1 MNKSPLSQEEKT
13 LRQSYVIAKLHGYLN
28 QLEPLAT
35 LEQCNYKS
43 TLFYCQHL
51 EQEYQRRL
59 PKEEQETDR
68 ARVDAALA
76 ELRATLEAEQA
87 EPIGS
92 QEPEQQTT
100 NPTPALTEATQG
112 QVFADPTPHK
122 GNVDQAPHSAQPEKP
137 TPPGIFSGE
146 NQHCINKTGDKA
158 PYLPLNASK
167 GDPEQIAVQER
178 NHATEA
184 MPEAGEA
191 IHRAEPDQTQ
201 PDRNHDFQTELAAL
215 VEAIPAVPSP
225 DPKQAAGQDS
235 KTDNAPVTYSL
246 GEYLNLKF
254 EPKIPLLGNDQ
265 RKAVL
270 RSKEILMIYSYR
282 GTGKTRFANM
292 LACCLAGNTQFL
304 KWPIGKPDIKVL
316 YIDGEL
322 DAEEQQERWPQAV
335 KAAGCDIETV
345 TSNLHVTNK
354 HVQKKLYIP
363 DLNTT
368 EGRNW
373 ILQASKG
380 FDVVFYDSMA
390 AFFPRGSRDWDTA
403 AELMN
408 KTLEDVRNI
417 NGCAQVILQHEGKG
431 GSQIGSVQNERN
443 VAISWRLRE
452 IQNDSES
459 HNHIELTF
467 EKRRNLQRQ
476 DAEGLDIVFA
486 GDSWQWKPL
495 TQERDAR
502 VIQAYLELNMTQSEI
517 AREEGINQS
526 TVGRILKK
534 AGIDPK
540 KGRR

>member
-1 MNKSPLSQEEKT
+1 MPNSLKEQDFLADYAE
-13 LRQSYVIAKLHGYLN
+13 RLN
-28 QLEPLAT
+28 GHRPQPST
-35 LEQCNYKS
+35 EQ
-43 TLFYCQHL
+43 
-51 EQEYQRRL
+51 
-59 PKEEQETDR
+59 
-68 ARVDAALA
+68 
-76 ELRATLEAEQA
+76 
-87 EPIGS
+87 
-92 QEPEQQTT
+92 QEPE
-100 NPTPALTEATQG
+100 PHPALTDATGG
-112 QVFADPTPHK
+112 QVFAHPTPHK
-122 GNVDQAPHSAQPEKP
+122 GNVDQAPDSSDQKNQ

-146 NQHCINKTGDKA
+146 NQHCINKAGVKAVDLPQDESKAKPDKSA
-158 PYLPLNASK
+158 GQRQNRA
-167 GDPEQIAVQER
+167 A
-178 NHATEA
+178 EA
-184 MPEAGEA
+184 MQEGGQA
-191 IHRAEPDQTQ
+191 IHLAEQDQTQ
-201 PDRNHDFQTELAAL
+201 NDFQTELAAL
-215 VEAIPAVPSP
+215 VEVIPAVPSP
-225 DPKQAAGQDS
+225 APKQAAGQDS

-254 EPKIPLLGNDQ
+254 EPKIPLLGNDP

-335 KAAGCDIETV
+335 KAAGSDIETV
-345 TSNLHVTNK
+345 NSNLHVTNK

-363 DLNTT
+363 DLNTI

>member
-1 MNKSPLSQEEKT
+1 MPNSLKEQDF
-13 LRQSYVIAKLHGYLN
+13 
-28 QLEPLAT
+28 LADYA
-35 LEQCNYKS
+35 ERISGRRPQPS
-43 TLFYCQHL
+43 TDQ
-51 EQEYQRRL
+51 
-59 PKEEQETDR
+59 
-68 ARVDAALA
+68 
-76 ELRATLEAEQA
+76 
-87 EPIGS
+87 
-92 QEPEQQTT
+92 QEPK
-100 NPTPALTEATQG
+100 PHPVASEAPQG
-112 QVFADPTPHK
+112 QVFAHPPRHYKISTS
-122 GNVDQAPHSAQPEKP
+122 PHSPEPESP
-137 TPPGIFSGE
+137 TTPENFSSE
-146 NQHCINKTGDKA
+146 NQHCINKTGEKA
-158 PYLPLNASK
+158 ADLPQNASK
-167 GDPEQIAVQER
+167 GEPEQIARQER
-178 NHATEA
+178 NHAAEA
-184 MPEAGEA
+184 MQEGGQA
-191 IHRAEPDQTQ
+191 IHLAEQDQTQ
-201 PDRNHDFQTELAAL
+201 NDFQTELAAL

-225 DPKQAAGQDS
+225 APKQQAAGQDS

-254 EPKIPLLGNDQ
+254 EPKIPLLGNDP

-335 KAAGCDIETV
+335 KAAGSDIETV
-345 TSNLHVTNK
+345 NSNLHVTNK

-363 DLNTT
+363 DLNTI